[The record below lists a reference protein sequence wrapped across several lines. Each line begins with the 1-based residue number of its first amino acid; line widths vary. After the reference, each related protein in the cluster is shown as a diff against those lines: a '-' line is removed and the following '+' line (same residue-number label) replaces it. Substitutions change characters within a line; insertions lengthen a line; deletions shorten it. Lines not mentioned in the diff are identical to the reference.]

1 MDSATLHALG
11 AAIGGPLT
19 LGFLAAIFAI
29 FLWALVCVL
38 TPLKDSPRA
47 QAFARY
53 APVGL
58 TSVGMLGTFVGI
70 YLGLMHFDVR
80 DVSGSMP
87 GFLQGLKV
95 AFVASITGIALA
107 VVLRTL
113 ESAIVPRDGS
123 ADATAEDIYRVL
135 AEIRDRSNA
144 TERELLLAIERL
156 RHDLAGEGD
165 NSTATLLQNLR
176 TAVTHAAG
184 TVADASQA
192 GMEHMAKEFRLLA
205 GRIELEER
213 AQRGFAQR
221 GGQR

>member
-1 MDSATLHALG
+1 MEWQTLV
-11 AAIGGPLT
+11 AAVGGPLT
-19 LGFLAAIFAI
+19 LAFLAAIVAI
-29 FLWALVCVL
+29 FVWALICVL
-38 TPLKDSPRA
+38 TPLSASPRA

-58 TSVGMLGTFVGI
+58 TSIGMLGTFVGI

-107 VVLRTL
+107 VILRTL
-113 ESAIVPRDGS
+113 ESATVPKDGS
-123 ADATAEDIYRVL
+123 TDATAEDIYRVL
-135 AEIRDRSNA
+135 AEIRDQARNS
-144 TERELLLAIERL
+144 ERELLLAIERL
-156 RHDLAGEGD
+156 RRDLAGDGD

-184 TVADASQA
+184 TVADSSQA
-192 GMEHMAKEFRLLA
+192 GMEHMAREFRLLA

-213 AQRGFAQR
+213 AQRGLAQR
-221 GGQR
+221 RGLR